1 VLSAISGKVYP
12 TRADNLGL
20 IVVFGWMPRYVECIR
35 LPLREYQFEEIARIA
50 VAVPGVSDQEK
61 RSLFKLSVLN
71 CGAE

>member
-1 VLSAISGKVYP
+1 
-12 TRADNLGL
+12 
-20 IVVFGWMPRYVECIR
+20 MPRYVECIR
-35 LPLREYQFEEIARIA
+35 LPLREYQCAEIARTA